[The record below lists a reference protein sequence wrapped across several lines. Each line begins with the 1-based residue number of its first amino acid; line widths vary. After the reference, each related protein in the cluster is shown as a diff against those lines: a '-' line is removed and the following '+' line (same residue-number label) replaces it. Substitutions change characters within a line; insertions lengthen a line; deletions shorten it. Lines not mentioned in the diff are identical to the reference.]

1 MRAIAHSLKRLR
13 TFSVLLTHHVS
24 PPALAM
30 LTSVTSTASSSR
42 RASTPCAAA
51 ASASHPTTPGN
62 VLQLPLRL
70 LSKASKEALCT
81 DCNPSRAMLLTGRYM
96 HNVGIYSNGGS
107 PSLDYALLPD
117 RLKQASPGLRA
128 VMIGKVR
135 ALESPRLVRSFCIA
149 ETKKAG
155 VRSGIWAKPIAAT
168 PLPTEVLTTGQA
180 TMTGTR
186 ITSRTPS
193 PPGSVPSRAVRRK
206 PTRREGAGE
215 SARST

>member
-1 MRAIAHSLKRLR
+1 
-13 TFSVLLTHHVS
+13 
-24 PPALAM
+24 M

-70 LSKASKEALCT
+70 LSKALKEALCT

-149 ETKKAG
+149 EKAG

-168 PLPTEVLTTGQA
+168 PLPTADSTTGQA

-206 PTRREGAGE
+206 PTRREGAAG